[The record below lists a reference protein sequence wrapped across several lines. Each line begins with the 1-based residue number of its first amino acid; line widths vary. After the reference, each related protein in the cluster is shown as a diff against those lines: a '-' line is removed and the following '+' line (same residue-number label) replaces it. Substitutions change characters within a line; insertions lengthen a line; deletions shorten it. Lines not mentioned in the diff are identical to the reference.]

1 MDLYKLNP
9 WNWFKHEEPEKEK
22 KEIVPIKHDEY
33 ALSQSPLVNN
43 INQLHREIDR
53 LFEDT
58 FRGFG
63 LPSSSRSSLWDK
75 MLNNDFMPVFKASV
89 DVASDDKQYTITLE
103 APGLEQKDLSIEL
116 KDQIL
121 VIKGNKQQEQKESDK
136 HYYRIERRYGA
147 FERVLAVPDDA
158 NINLINATMDKGL
171 LKIIIPRKEVLES
184 KAKAKTIEI
193 KKG

>member
-1 MDLYKLNP
+1 MDLHKLNP

-22 KEIVPIKHDEY
+22 KEIVPINEGDY

-43 INQLHREIDR
+43 ISQLHREIDR
-53 LFEDT
+53 LFENT

-63 LPSSSRSSLWDK
+63 LPSMSRSSLWDQ
-75 MLNNDFMPVFKASV
+75 MLNNDYMPAFRASV
-89 DVASDDKQYTITLE
+89 DVASDNKQYTITLE
-103 APGLEQKDLSIEL
+103 APGLEQKDVSIEL
-116 KDQIL
+116 KDQVL
-121 VIKGNKQQEQKESDK
+121 AIKGHKQQEQEESDK

-158 NINLINATMDKGL
+158 DINLINATMDKGL
-171 LKIIIPRKEVLES
+171 LTIIIPRKEVLES
-184 KAKAKTIEI
+184 KAKTIEI

>member
-22 KEIVPIKHDEY
+22 KEIVPIKEGDY
-33 ALSQSPLVNN
+33 ALSQSPLGNN
-43 INQLHREIDR
+43 ISQLHREIDR
-53 LFEDT
+53 LFENT

-63 LPSSSRSSLWDK
+63 LPSMSRSSLWDQ
-75 MLNNDFMPVFKASV
+75 MLNNDYMPAFRASV
-89 DVASDDKQYTITLE
+89 DVASDNKQYTITLE

-116 KDQIL
+116 KDQVL
-121 VIKGNKQQEQKESDK
+121 VIKGNKQQEQEESDK

-158 NINLINATMDKGL
+158 DINSINATMDKGL
-171 LKIIIPRKEVLES
+171 LKITIPRNEVLES
-184 KAKAKTIEI
+184 KAKAIEI

>member
-1 MDLYKLNP
+1 MDLHKLNP

-22 KEIVPIKHDEY
+22 KEIVPTKREDY
-33 ALSQSPLVNN
+33 ALSQSPFVNN
-43 INQLHREIDR
+43 ISQLHREIDR

-63 LPSSSRSSLWDK
+63 VPSWSRSPLWDQ
-75 MLNNDFMPVFKASV
+75 MLNNDFMPAFKANV

-103 APGLEQKDLSIEL
+103 APGLEQKDVSIEL
-116 KDQIL
+116 KDQVLI
-121 VIKGNKQQEQKESDK
+121 IKGNKQQQQEESDQ

-158 NINLINATMDKGL
+158 DINSINATMDKGL
-171 LKIIIPRKEVLES
+171 LKITIPRKEVVES
-184 KAKAKTIEI
+184 KSKTIEV

>member
-1 MDLYKLNP
+1 MDLHKLNP

-22 KEIVPIKHDEY
+22 KEIVPIQREDY
-33 ALSQSPLVNN
+33 ALSQSPFVSN
-43 INQLHREIDR
+43 ISQLHREIDR

-58 FRGFG
+58 FRGSG
-63 LPSSSRSSLWDK
+63 LPSQSRPSLWDP
-75 MLNNDFMPVFKASV
+75 MHTNDFMPAFKASV
-89 DVASDDKQYTITLE
+89 DVASDDKQYTISLE

-116 KDQIL
+116 KDQVL
-121 VIKGNKQQEQKESDK
+121 MIKGNKQQEQEESDK

-158 NINLINATMDKGL
+158 DTSSIKATMDKGL
-171 LKIIIPRKEVLES
+171 LKITIPRNKEVLES
-184 KAKAKTIEI
+184 KTKTIEI